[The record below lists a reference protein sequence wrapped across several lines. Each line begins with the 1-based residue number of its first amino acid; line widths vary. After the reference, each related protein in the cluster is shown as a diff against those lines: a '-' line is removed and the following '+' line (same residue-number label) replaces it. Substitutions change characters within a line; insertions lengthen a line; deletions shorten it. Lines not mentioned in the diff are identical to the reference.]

1 MPCSQTLIGI
11 AKDCAVNLGGVKR
24 VLAANYDDIATVT
37 VTDNQISAITMNGA
51 AAFVEFNFRPQTANF
66 ASTWQIGDGGAKYVQ
81 TLLAMVFSRMETSKR
96 IAVMALAQ
104 ADAVAIVEDANGKFW
119 YLGKD
124 YPLELNTGDAGT
136 GTVRTDRNG
145 YGITLE
151 DNSRELPFEVNPSII
166 DALLIPDSTPK

>member
-1 MPCSQTLIGI
+1 MTCSQTLIGI

-24 VLAANYDDIATVT
+24 VLAANAADITSVT
-37 VTDNQISAITMNGA
+37 VTDNIITAITKS

-81 TLLAMVFSRMETSKR
+81 TLLAMAFSRMETSKR

-104 ADAVAIVEDANGKFW
+104 ADAVAIVEDANGKYW

-124 YPLELNTGDAGT
+124 NPLELNTGDAGT
-136 GTVRTDRNG
+136 GTARTDRNG

-151 DNSRELPFEVNPSII
+151 DNSLELPYEVDASII
-166 DALLIPDSTPK
+166 DGLLSS

>member
-24 VLAANYDDIATVT
+24 VLAANAADVTNVT
-37 VTDNQISAITMNGA
+37 VTDNIITAITKS

-104 ADAVAIVEDANGKFW
+104 ADAVAIVEDANGKYW

-124 YPLELNTGDAGT
+124 NPLELNTGDAGT
-136 GTVRTDRNG
+136 GTARTDRNG

-151 DNSRELPFEVNPSII
+151 DNSRELPFEVDASII
-166 DALLIPDSTPK
+166 DGLLSYQAPET